1 MPRGSAPYRP
11 HKHLPDPVG
20 PALGP
25 DPDVGF
31 IAAPAADRRR
41 QGGGPA
47 AGGRGMRNSFGQPTD
62 FAAMAHQAKRLR
74 NPNG

>member
-1 MPRGSAPYRP
+1 MPRGSAPYKP

-25 DPDVGF
+25 DPDVAY

-41 QGGGPA
+41 SGGGPR
-47 AGGRGMRNSFGQPTD
+47 AGGKGMRNFTGQPAD
-62 FAAMAHQAKRLR
+62 MATLARTLR
-74 NPNG
+74 SRNG